1 MGEEIIPGL
10 FIINEPSIHRWSK
23 QVDTIIN
30 LQKHNY
36 SFGIILRTYFT
47 FFISFFIIDPCPS
60 SFGLRSSSHT
70 FKWGSGV
77 LYEEDYRI
85 SRST

>member
-1 MGEEIIPGL
+1 MVVVVVAVVVVGEEEGGEEIIPGL

-47 FFISFFIIDPCPS
+47 FFLNPFLRHS
-60 SFGLRSSSHT
+60 SF
-70 FKWGSGV
+70 V
-77 LYEEDYRI
+77 L
-85 SRST
+85 